1 MTDKKNKKMK
11 KCKLLDVEMP
21 LNMICPSDKR
31 FVCYKD
37 CGFSPL
43 RDVNKK
49 INIKIKKEIQ
59 TTI

>member
-1 MTDKKNKKMK
+1 MK

-21 LNMICPSDKR
+21 LNMICPVSKSSGKR

-59 TTI
+59 TTLRIL